1 MATIEAWS
9 ADTFTALAEGT
20 GAIYPMA
27 GLEWLWLW
35 WHFRT
40 SSGETEEYDRLRSA
54 NPGRDAHIQQRSD
67 W

>member
-1 MATIEAWS
+1 
-9 ADTFTALAEGT
+9 
-20 GAIYPMA
+20 MA
-27 GLEWLWLW
+27 GLEWLWLIIAVVFWLW

-40 SSGETEEYDRLRSA
+40 SSGETEEYDRLRSE